1 MKKIHYYTGD
11 KDDYSNNYNQGY
23 KKAVATDIFLMS
35 IKFPNDIFKYKN
47 YDKMLYIKK
56 GHIFKKDIIFD
67 KYEKKTIQK

>member
-1 MKKIHYYTGD
+1 MKKTHYYTGD

-23 KKAVATDIFLMS
+23 KKAVATDILLMS